1 MKKSKLKAVVIV
13 FVAAALQAGCVQN
26 QARFVWGN
34 YENSLYT
41 YYKSPDERAQYE
53 TSLVKAIDLGKKSGK
68 VAPGLCAEL
77 GYMQLEDGNMLEA
90 QKDFAEEMMLFP
102 ESRPFLT
109 GVVQR
114 MSTDKDKADG
124 DKKKEAQS

>member
-1 MKKSKLKAVVIV
+1 MKKIGWKLAAIIM
-13 FVAAALQAGCVQN
+13 VAATAAGCAQ
-26 QARFVWGN
+26 QSRFVWGN

-41 YYKSPDERAQYE
+41 YYKSPDQRAQYE
-53 TSLVKAIDLGKKSGK
+53 ASLVKAIALGKKNGK

-77 GYMQLEDGNMLEA
+77 GYLQLENGNLLEA
-90 QKDFAEEMMLFP
+90 QKDFAEEMTLFP

-109 GVVQR
+109 NVVQR

-124 DKKKEAQS
+124 DKKKETQS

>member
-1 MKKSKLKAVVIV
+1 MSKNALKIVAVLSI
-13 FVAAALQAGCVQN
+13 AATMAGCAQ
-26 QARFVWGN
+26 QSRFVWGN
-34 YENSLYT
+34 YENSLYA

-53 TSLVKAIDLGKKSGK
+53 AALVKAIDLGTKQGK

-77 GYMQLEDGNMLEA
+77 GYMQMEDGNLLEA
-90 QKDFAEEMMLFP
+90 QKDFAEEMTLFP

-109 GVVQR
+109 NVVQR
-114 MSTDKDKADG
+114 MAPDKNKDDG